1 MKPILR
7 PFLVALPMTLIGA
20 CSLFPQQPA
29 GDEAATPAR
38 ASAPAPAQIY
48 VCESG
53 AVINAAYPDTDSA
66 TLHYRGHTLQLKI
79 AISASGARYVDERLE
94 WWTKGSGPGAQGTLL
109 RHNADGTSGDVL
121 ERCAGR

>member
-1 MKPILR
+1 L
-7 PFLVALPMTLIGA
+7 LLSA
-20 CSLFPQQPA
+20 CTTLFPQAAGTSAPLSPSGGTPPA
-29 GDEAATPAR
+29 G
-38 ASAPAPAQIY
+38 QIF
-48 VCESG
+48 VCQSG

-79 AISASGARYVDERLE
+79 AVSASGARYVDEQLE